1 MKQLILAIAILI
13 PTLVKSQDTIRIP
26 AVVGKQ
32 IVKDL
37 ISYDSTKAE
46 LKLIQEQ
53 LRLTEQKV
61 ATKDSSISIYELKS
75 IAYKKEIEAGKKEAS
90 IWQGQYKVLQKQNK
104 RLKAKLIFT
113 KIVSGVIIGTVT
125 YFGLIR

>member
-104 RLKAKLIFT
+104 KLKAKLIFT